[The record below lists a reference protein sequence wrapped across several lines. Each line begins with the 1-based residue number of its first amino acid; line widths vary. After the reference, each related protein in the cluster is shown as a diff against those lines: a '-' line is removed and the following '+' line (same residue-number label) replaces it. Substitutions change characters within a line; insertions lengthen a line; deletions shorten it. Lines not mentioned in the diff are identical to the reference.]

1 MSDFTP
7 LTTNKLY
14 IQIYEQIKDAVLRGK
29 YKVGEKLPSEK
40 EFCQMFNVSRVPV
53 REALCALELN
63 GLVESVRGAG
73 VYVKTNSSILTM
85 DWMKHVD
92 VQDIIWARI
101 AIEPL
106 IAREAAKNIT
116 EDGKIK
122 LQAFLDQLDADAD
135 TIPLAPD
142 LEFHRTI
149 AAISGSNLYINLAEM
164 IYKAIEES
172 VWSSFIQH
180 TKNQVGDFEF
190 NEQYLED
197 HSTIAEK
204 IMNGDVEGA
213 YKAMRKH
220 MEIWIEQQGLQF

>member
-29 YKVGEKLPSEK
+29 YKVGKLPSEK

-63 GLVESVRGAG
+63 GLVNCDGAG

-106 IAREAAKNIT
+106 IAREAAKILRKM
-116 EDGKIK
+116 GKSS
-122 LQAFLDQLDADAD
+122 QAFW
-135 TIPLAPD
+135 
-142 LEFHRTI
+142 
-149 AAISGSNLYINLAEM
+149 ISGC
-164 IYKAIEES
+164 
-172 VWSSFIQH
+172 
-180 TKNQVGDFEF
+180 
-190 NEQYLED
+190 
-197 HSTIAEK
+197 
-204 IMNGDVEGA
+204 
-213 YKAMRKH
+213 RCR
-220 MEIWIEQQGLQF
+220 

>member
-14 IQIYEQIKDAVLRGK
+14 IQIYEQIKDAVLQGK

-73 VYVKTNSSILTM
+73 VYVKTNSAILNM

-101 AIEPL
+101 ALEPL

-122 LQAFLDQLDADAD
+122 LQAFLDQLDSKAD
-135 TIPLAPD
+135 TVPLAPD
-142 LEFHRTI
+142 LEFHRAI
-149 AAISGSNLYINLAEM
+149 AAISKSNLYINLVEM

-172 VWSSFIQH
+172 VWSNFIQH
-180 TKNQVGDFEF
+180 TKNQVGELEF
-190 NEQYLED
+190 NEVYLED
-197 HSTIAEK
+197 HSRIAER
-204 IMNGDVEGA
+204 IISGDAEGA
-213 YKAMRKH
+213 YEAMRKH
-220 MEIWIEQQGLQF
+220 MEIWIEQEGLQF